1 MLTRNYSEQFN
12 QYLMTTN
19 TENEKVKI
27 LEKLKNFDWSKKN
40 FLKSFKAGWKVI
52 GPELAG

>member
-27 LEKLKNFDWSKKN
+27 LEKLKNFD
-40 FLKSFKAGWKVI
+40 
-52 GPELAG
+52 